1 MQLGN
6 IEVVFSLSLLS
17 PLYQGNTLSL
27 SLMSLPNLNVS
38 LHTMKSVHGRRIQK
52 TRTYIT
58 PHGTGDISEADKNQ
72 PNKITWGVILAV
84 AQKSFLLSDPDK
96 DKAELDKLFEESVPK
111 TSESFVPKKSENFD
125 KHESNIFKDLLDRFD
140 AFLESFEDSSEKTDN
155 LSTNVENP
163 SFKNS
168 DTVENLTSN
177 AENLSVKLITENN
190 EQSEVI
196 SDLFS
201 VSELDLNSGNDWPM
215 QEDDK
220 VEKKLRRAK

>member
-1 MQLGN
+1 M
-6 IEVVFSLSLLS
+6 
-17 PLYQGNTLSL
+17 
-27 SLMSLPNLNVS
+27 
-38 LHTMKSVHGRRIQK
+38 
-52 TRTYIT
+52 
-58 PHGTGDISEADKNQ
+58 
-72 PNKITWGVILAV
+72 
-84 AQKSFLLSDPDK
+84 
-96 DKAELDKLFEESVPK
+96 PK
-111 TSESFVPKKSENFD
+111 TSVSFAPIKSENFD

-177 AENLSVKLITENN
+177 AENLSVKLKTEND
-190 EQSEVI
+190 EQSEVK
-196 SDLFS
+196 SDLFKT
-201 VSELDLNSGNDWPM
+201 VTELDLNSGNDWPM

>member
-1 MQLGN
+1 M
-6 IEVVFSLSLLS
+6 
-17 PLYQGNTLSL
+17 
-27 SLMSLPNLNVS
+27 
-38 LHTMKSVHGRRIQK
+38 
-52 TRTYIT
+52 
-58 PHGTGDISEADKNQ
+58 
-72 PNKITWGVILAV
+72 
-84 AQKSFLLSDPDK
+84 
-96 DKAELDKLFEESVPK
+96 
-111 TSESFVPKKSENFD
+111 
-125 KHESNIFKDLLDRFD
+125 LDRFD

-155 LSTNVENP
+155 ISTNVENP